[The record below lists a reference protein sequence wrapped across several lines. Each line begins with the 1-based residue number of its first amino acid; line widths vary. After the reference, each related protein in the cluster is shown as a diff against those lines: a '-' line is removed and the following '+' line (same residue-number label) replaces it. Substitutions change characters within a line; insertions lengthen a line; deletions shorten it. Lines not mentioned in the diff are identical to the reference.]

1 MSAPRVLAVD
11 DHDEN
16 LDLVEAA
23 LAGRGYKLFRARSG
37 ADALGLMMSTR
48 IDLVLLDLEMPEMT
62 GIAVLEV
69 MRYIP
74 RLMHTQVIVL
84 ALPADARGVKRARQL
99 GARAALEKPLSPET
113 LLGELHAVLTNASES
128 LVLAGSA

>member
-23 LAGRGYKLFRARSG
+23 LAGQGYKLFRARSG

-48 IDLVLLDLEMPEMT
+48 IDVVLLDLEMPEMT

-69 MRYIP
+69 MRYVP

-84 ALPADARGVKRARQL
+84 ASPADAHNVKRARQL
-99 GARAALEKPLSPET
+99 GARAALERPLSSGT
-113 LLGELHAVLTNASES
+113 VLGELQSVLSNTSET
-128 LVLAGSA
+128 LVFAGSP